1 VKKGDQSEKEGERWF
16 LQFQLQ
22 DLWSRGDSNLLWY
35 SLISRLSIGWSIFIG
50 GSE

>member
-1 VKKGDQSEKEGERWF
+1 VKKGIKAKKKGERWF

-22 DLWSRGDSNLLWY
+22 DLWSRGDSNLLRH
-35 SLISRLSIGWSIFIG
+35 SLISRLDTGWSIFIG